1 MRMTKQCSAV
11 VFGLALLAACGSP
24 NAKARATD
32 SVANANAGSLEGPSR
47 RDSATTATGMATAM
61 MPAIMSGPMIDSM
74 KAEMRAMHGISADR
88 MKAMLP
94 RHRQMVAKMLS
105 QMTQEMRSMNMPPDA
120 EWAAVTDSLR
130 QDLIHMPEMNANELE
145 SFMPAYQA
153 RLTRLIQMHQ
163 RMLAGTQK

>member
-1 MRMTKQCSAV
+1 MRMTLRCSAV
-11 VFGLALLAACGSP
+11 VVGLVLLAACGAP
-24 NAKARATD
+24 NNKTRAKD

-61 MPAIMSGPMIDSM
+61 VPGMMSGPMIDSM
-74 KAEMRAMHGISADR
+74 KAEMRVMHGMSGDR

-105 QMTQEMRSMNMPPDA
+105 EMNQEMRSMNMPSDA
-120 EWAAVTDSLR
+120 AWAAVTDSLR
-130 QDLIHMPEMNANELE
+130 QDLIHMPDIDAKELE
-145 SFMPAYQA
+145 SFMPAHQA

-163 RMLAGTQK
+163 RMMAGTKR